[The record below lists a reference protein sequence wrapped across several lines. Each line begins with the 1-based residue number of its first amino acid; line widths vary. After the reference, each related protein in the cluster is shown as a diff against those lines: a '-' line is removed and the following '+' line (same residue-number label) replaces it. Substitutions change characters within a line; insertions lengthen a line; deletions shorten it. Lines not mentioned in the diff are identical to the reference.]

1 MYIDFEMLKNSMGN
15 TVDND
20 ILMYAIKN
28 ILYPSIF
35 LRGKYITRYKNGIL
49 ISPIDIQ
56 ENTNKIIRYDNASL
70 TRLTRLTDKP
80 SSRDDAKQ
88 SSSVSVSRDS
98 VANDTVIIQK
108 LLDKIDIDFKD
119 INKTAISF
127 YLNIT
132 AEDFKVLIQ
141 YILKSYPVSAADA
154 FGKKIYFISKCLYKQ
169 GILIKSDDIPS
180 YSDNNNEYI
189 GYINMYSENNEV
201 DNTYIQYNE
210 NDKKVVIQY
219 RSYPEYIK
227 MIDEMQVKKIRES
240 IKLYNATTQ
249 SEQNVKPTSSYM
261 TEYFSNRVYNKQYIP
276 NDMTNE
282 KTPWGIIVRSKNKY
296 ILKLFTTGDGKK
308 TGRVCDTYTEEEHNT
323 MLRQLIPDGENIKMK
338 NKKIL
343 CSHIANILLLKNK
356 LILFPLYKPKS

>member
-1 MYIDFEMLKNSMGN
+1 
-15 TVDND
+15 
-20 ILMYAIKN
+20 
-28 ILYPSIF
+28 
-35 LRGKYITRYKNGIL
+35 
-49 ISPIDIQ
+49 
-56 ENTNKIIRYDNASL
+56 
-70 TRLTRLTDKP
+70 
-80 SSRDDAKQ
+80 
-88 SSSVSVSRDS
+88 
-98 VANDTVIIQK
+98 VIIQK
-108 LLDKIDIDFKD
+108 LLDKIDLDFKD

-141 YILKSYPVSAADA
+141 YILKSYPVSATDA
-154 FGKKIYFISKCLYKQ
+154 FGKKIYFLSRCLYKQ
-169 GILIKSDDIPS
+169 GILIKRDDIPS

-240 IKLYNATTQ
+240 IKLYNTTTQ

>member
-1 MYIDFEMLKNSMGN
+1 
-15 TVDND
+15 
-20 ILMYAIKN
+20 
-28 ILYPSIF
+28 
-35 LRGKYITRYKNGIL
+35 
-49 ISPIDIQ
+49 
-56 ENTNKIIRYDNASL
+56 
-70 TRLTRLTDKP
+70 
-80 SSRDDAKQ
+80 
-88 SSSVSVSRDS
+88 
-98 VANDTVIIQK
+98 
-108 LLDKIDIDFKD
+108 
-119 INKTAISF
+119 
-127 YLNIT
+127 
-132 AEDFKVLIQ
+132 
-141 YILKSYPVSAADA
+141 
-154 FGKKIYFISKCLYKQ
+154 
-169 GILIKSDDIPS
+169 
-180 YSDNNNEYI
+180 
-189 GYINMYSENNEV
+189 
-201 DNTYIQYNE
+201 
-210 NDKKVVIQY
+210 
-219 RSYPEYIK
+219 